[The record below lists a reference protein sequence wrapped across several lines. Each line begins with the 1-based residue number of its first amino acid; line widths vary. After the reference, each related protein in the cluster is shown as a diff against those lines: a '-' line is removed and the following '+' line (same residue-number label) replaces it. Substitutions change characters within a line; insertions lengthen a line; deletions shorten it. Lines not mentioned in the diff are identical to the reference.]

1 MRNLIYQYWIGEIEP
16 CAVHGT
22 NAMAAYADRIGAE
35 YIFEH
40 DPKFISKMVT
50 KWASHYSALRPVF
63 DESFHVYDNVL
74 FADCDVFPVEGLTT
88 NIFDEPCAD
97 IGICEEI
104 GEPAFRKNDP
114 NFDEEGW
121 AQEVVRMYGGDVK
134 RTKEN
139 LPCIYNS
146 GVVRYTKAGMVKAKE
161 NFNPM
166 EAHQKHFSRFGKP
179 LYCRDQ
185 SYMNAHI
192 IANSVDWTI
201 MDTKWNT
208 RLHYQPNTSNQLVR
222 PIVDKRDKNTSFVHV
237 QLSGSGNWNA
247 GKLHEA
253 VNKRAYDWTWR

>member
-40 DPKFISKMVT
+40 NPKFISEMVT

-63 DESFHVYDNVL
+63 DESFHEYDNVL

-114 NFDEEGW
+114 NFDEYYDNFYLTDVFLTELFN
-121 AQEVVRMYGGDVK
+121 RM
-134 RTKEN
+134 N
-139 LPCIYNS
+139 
-146 GVVRYTKAGMVKAKE
+146 RYFDWMFV
-161 NFNPM
+161 
-166 EAHQKHFSRFGKP
+166 
-179 LYCRDQ
+179 L
-185 SYMNAHI
+185 I
-192 IANSVDWTI
+192 IAYIQRSVSL
-201 MDTKWNT
+201 
-208 RLHYQPNTSNQLVR
+208 RFL
-222 PIVDKRDKNTSFVHV
+222 
-237 QLSGSGNWNA
+237 
-247 GKLHEA
+247 
-253 VNKRAYDWTWR
+253 